1 MDPLSGNIVELT
13 IENFQHIVLEQ
24 SQQKLVMV
32 DFWVDNSEPCKELM
46 PILQRIRD

>member
-24 SQQKLVMV
+24 SQTKTGYGRFLG
-32 DFWVDNSEPCKELM
+32 
-46 PILQRIRD
+46 